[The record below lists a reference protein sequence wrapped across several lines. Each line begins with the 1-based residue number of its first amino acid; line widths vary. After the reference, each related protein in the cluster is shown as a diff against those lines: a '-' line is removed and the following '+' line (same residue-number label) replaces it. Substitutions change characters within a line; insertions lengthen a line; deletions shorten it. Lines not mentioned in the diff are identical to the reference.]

1 MRKPT
6 SLLVTF
12 ASLFLASPLLS
23 CAAEVVDSQSAPV
36 VSVAEVEGGSSADT
50 TARES
55 AAVGMGGS
63 ETSLAYLAGTSL
75 RSVHDEEAAT
85 VDPFRFELVAP
96 DGVDVALPD
105 FSALAKRGYHFG
117 YSAGDYIRSPVY
129 ATTSRGDVYYFEGFT
144 HGRGHSGYALA
155 HAEPGKPA
163 ELFEV
168 KTGAYAFFPS
178 AVLVRGPSDV
188 FVGASTVKAGT
199 FGENFPGC
207 PISILHGQN
216 GVYLAH
222 VDATGLH
229 EIPFPGEGR
238 LDTLS
243 LASDGALVV
252 ETGWPDDATNAY
264 EANVRERWTMNA
276 TGTPAWTRTARTVTP
291 PAAHD

>member
-6 SLLVTF
+6 SLLVAF
-12 ASLFLASPLLS
+12 ASLLFASPLLS
-23 CAAEVVDSQSAPV
+23 CAAEVVDSRSAPV
-36 VSVAEVEGGSSADT
+36 PSVAEVEGGSAADT

-55 AAVGMGGS
+55 GAIGMGGK
-63 ETSLAYLAGTSL
+63 ETGLAYLAGTSL
-75 RSVHDEEAAT
+75 RRVQDEEAAT

-96 DGVDVALPD
+96 DGVDVPLPD

-117 YSAGDYIRSPVY
+117 YSAGDYLRSPVY
-129 ATTSRGDVYYFEGFT
+129 ATTSRGDVFYFEGFT
-144 HGRGHSGYALA
+144 HGQGHSGYALA
-155 HAEPGKPA
+155 HAAPDKPA
-163 ELFEV
+163 EVFEV

-199 FGENFPGC
+199 FGDDFPGC

-222 VDATGLH
+222 VDSTGLH
-229 EIPFPGEGR
+229 EISFPGEGR

-243 LASDGALVV
+243 LATDGGLVV
-252 ETGWPDDATNAY
+252 ETGWPDETTNPY
-264 EANVRERWTMNA
+264 EANVRERWTLNA
-276 TGTPAWTRTARTVTP
+276 SGTSAWTRTARNVTP